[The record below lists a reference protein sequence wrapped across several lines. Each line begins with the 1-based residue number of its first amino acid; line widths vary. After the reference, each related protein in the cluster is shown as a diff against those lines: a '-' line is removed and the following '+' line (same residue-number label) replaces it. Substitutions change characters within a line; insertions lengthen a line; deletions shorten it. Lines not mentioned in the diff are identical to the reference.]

1 MTINIEQP
9 LTIELVSVPDRDDLV
24 AEVWLGRALLAELRQ
39 EGGQV
44 RVQLYPDS
52 SGQPWDLP
60 VADLCSALAKASAKL
75 SGNDQRCT

>member
-9 LTIELVSVPDRDDLV
+9 LTIERVSVPDRDDLV
-24 AEVWLGRALLAELRQ
+24 AEVRLGRALLAELRQ

-75 SGNDQRCT
+75 GGNDKRYT